1 MLNHANIVTY
11 YNHFLDAETLFIEME
26 YANGG
31 TLYEKINNQNGQLFA
46 EEVVIW
52 YFFQLASALS
62 HIHEYGILHRDIKTL
77 NIFLTKSGLIKLGDF
92 GISKLLETEN
102 EMAESVVGTPYYM
115 SPELCKGQQYNAKS
129 DIWAVG
135 CVLYELLTLKKT
147 FDASNALKLVWG
159 IVKNDIN
166 IDEISKVFS
175 EAMKGLVCQLLEKEP
190 DKRPTAE
197 QILSLPILR
206 TLGKE
211 MEDKVWQL
219 NSSAR
224 QARLSS
230 CSATEATP
238 IVTSKISEVYYWGGG
253 RITPHKLDLFK
264 AGNSALQVACGHYH
278 FAVVT
283 VEKEL
288 YTWMNTQGGQQSV
301 ALLGHGDK
309 AAYKAPKKVE
319 AFHGM
324 AVASVSCG
332 EEFTA
337 CVTDE
342 GDVYTFGLDYYG
354 CIGCDNQHGDDV
366 SYPVLVNFFQ
376 GNPVQQISCGHNH
389 VVALTK
395 SGEVFSWGCGEFG
408 RLGLGNEDDYSSP
421 QKVPIRGHRMIK
433 SVCAG
438 SDGTFFLTIN
448 GRVLACGSNEHN
460 KLGFNTVTAGLR
472 KRQVKECYDIPCQY
486 FASIVKPLT
495 RYHVTQVS
503 AGETHSAVIDEFGR
517 LLTFGSNKYGQ
528 LGVGDFK
535 KRSTI
540 CEISRRLG
548 GKMVARVSC
557 GNEFTVVSTSDNHI
571 YSFGNANSGR
581 LGVNID
587 GTATQRNNSIPSPRP
602 IFGTLNVAP
611 DLCCQHW
618 HTIMIVEKVLNS
630 KTLQSHR
637 SSSLGSV
644 ASKISLMSEEDID
657 NNVFTSIDGEEED
670 QEHKQSQTEENDVR
684 KEAVNGDEDG
694 STMPPWLK
702 AELADAE
709 FIPIEPQDE
718 MVQGDSKNG
727 SNQANMSAGPDNV
740 SNQSNNLF
748 KKPSFVPK
756 LDLGDL
762 EASFKSIAEFSK
774 DKDNEIDNLKYQ
786 IKLLQMDNES
796 LQDTVTEQAERIFD
810 LEEKVSQ
817 ILEKLSPES
826 GSKTM

>member
-1 MLNHANIVTY
+1 
-11 YNHFLDAETLFIEME
+11 
-26 YANGG
+26 
-31 TLYEKINNQNGQLFA
+31 
-46 EEVVIW
+46 
-52 YFFQLASALS
+52 
-62 HIHEYGILHRDIKTL
+62 
-77 NIFLTKSGLIKLGDF
+77 
-92 GISKLLETEN
+92 
-102 EMAESVVGTPYYM
+102 M